1 LAVAKALAEM
11 NYSVEVDEARE
22 GPTGARAVVVRGSL

>member
-1 LAVAKALAEM
+1 M